1 MNESQILDLLKELNQ
16 IEIIE
21 KYKISNEEEKKNF
34 IEQFNYLEKATPG
47 GIKDYIKRAKIL
59 LEESKNNIN
68 PFKDYTPEVPLGF
81 DIKVGSDQFYELDK

>member
-59 LEESKNNIN
+59 LSVIN
-68 PFKDYTPEVPLGF
+68 RFSNP
-81 DIKVGSDQFYELDK
+81 

>member
-21 KYKISNEEEKKNF
+21 KYKISNEEEKKKF

-47 GIKDYIKRAKIL
+47 DIKDYIKI
-59 LEESKNNIN
+59 I
-68 PFKDYTPEVPLGF
+68 
-81 DIKVGSDQFYELDK
+81 